1 MKRLAPLLLC
11 LALTACATTP
21 VPDGAPQTRAQ
32 ALAGLL
38 VHTETADPARLA
50 AAEPEMSAL
59 EAALTQPS
67 QMQMPRDRQ
76 PSYTT
81 QTPGAAPDLT
91 GARSVMS
98 AVHLASYREPVHA
111 VRGWA
116 ELEARHG
123 ALAGLE
129 ARVSQVDLGDR
140 GVFLRL
146 KAGPFDTPAA
156 ARQVCDGIKTSGA
169 WCVVTD
175 FTGEAL

>member
-1 MKRLAPLLLC
+1 MMRLAALLLC
-11 LALTACATTP
+11 LALTACATTAP
-21 VPDGAPQTRAQ
+21 APDAARQTRAQ
-32 ALAGLL
+32 ALAALL
-38 VHTETADPARLA
+38 LETETADPARLA

-59 EAALTQPS
+59 EAALVRAPAMSDAQARMES
-67 QMQMPRDRQ
+67 A
-76 PSYTT
+76 
-81 QTPGAAPDLT
+81 QTPGPEVDLS

-123 ALAGLE
+123 GLAGLQ

-146 KAGPFDTPAA
+146 KAGPFDTPAVAEA
-156 ARQVCDGIKTSGA
+156 ACDAIKASGE
-169 WCVVTD
+169 WCTVTD
-175 FTGEAL
+175 FAGEAL